1 MTQRKQ
7 QKIHTHNHTC
17 SIVSG

>member
-7 QKIHTHNHTC
+7 QKKHTHNHTC